1 MNSEKVKNLNS
12 NLKKN
17 LKNTKELKNISLLCQ
32 VKENVKKKIN
42 QNQCDKCFL
51 QFNDYFSLQQHK
63 WKKHPSDNYQYNHS
77 QITDWSNY
85 SLAYKDDPY
94 Y

>member
-32 VKENVKKKIN
+32 VKENVK
-42 QNQCDKCFL
+42 
-51 QFNDYFSLQQHK
+51 
-63 WKKHPSDNYQYNHS
+63 
-77 QITDWSNY
+77 
-85 SLAYKDDPY
+85 
-94 Y
+94 